1 MKTVTAL
8 KNAEII
14 IDGKT
19 VETIEIKNP
28 CQMWKNL
35 RTWTDKYGHGVRIL
49 VTDTEDKPYKDFTV
63 KELKNGKYFLVN
75 AVKETN
81 RVQVAKARK
90 AAAEKAAKIEAK
102 KAKKRAYDKARR
114 ERLKAQKTAAAV
126 TTEA

>member
-8 KNAEII
+8 KNAQVII
-14 IDGKT
+14 NGET

-28 CQMWKNL
+28 CQMWKGL
-35 RTWTDKYGHGVRIL
+35 KGWFEKHGAAARIL
-49 VTDTEDKPYKDFTV
+49 VTDTEDKPYKDFTL
-63 KELKNGKYFLVN
+63 KSLKNGKTFMVN
-75 AVKETN
+75 SIKETN

-114 ERLKAQKTAAAV
+114 ERLKAQKAQA
-126 TTEA
+126 